1 MFAETLNLTQSKDSA
16 TLIKRMYIESYGCQM
31 NFSDSEIVTS
41 ILEKEGYT
49 NTNEIEHADL
59 VLINTCSIRE
69 KAEQTTRKRL
79 EYFNSIKNKKN
90 KNMIVGV
97 LGCMAERLK
106 KRFLDEEKLVDLVV
120 GPR

>member
-49 NTNEIEHADL
+49 NTNEIEHAEL
-59 VLINTCSIRE
+59 VLINT
-69 KAEQTTRKRL
+69 
-79 EYFNSIKNKKN
+79 
-90 KNMIVGV
+90 
-97 LGCMAERLK
+97 
-106 KRFLDEEKLVDLVV
+106 
-120 GPR
+120 